1 MFYTQSVVSSLHFIP
16 SMCFIPSPQSVVRS
30 PQSMFY
36 TDRKNYASERSEFF
50 IQTQMNLL
58 GGLSHKILIFYE
70 NILLSSHMKRL
81 PLLWLHINKWHLSQ
95 SAKWFGI
102 SLVFIL
108 IINRTLNGHLVTLL
122 KKYKN

>member
-1 MFYTQSVVSSLHFIP
+1 
-16 SMCFIPSPQSVVRS
+16 
-30 PQSMFY
+30 
-36 TDRKNYASERSEFF
+36 
-50 IQTQMNLL
+50 MNLL

-102 SLVFIL
+102 SLVFINNKQNIKWPL
-108 IINRTLNGHLVTLL
+108 GNTIKKIQRLKNGRTVL
-122 KKYKN
+122 